1 MKTLRRYDLQHSYFF
16 LTVVTYRRE
25 KLLLRSTSLFFDCW
39 TKAKPVALVV
49 LPDHFHVIVRSRDV
63 AISNI
68 MHDFK
73 IRYSKRFRDLYRDGR
88 VWQNRFWDHVI
99 RDQRDMNK
107 HVDYIHY
114 NPVRHGIV
122 DDPFDYEHSSLQ
134 RWFEEGYYPRNWGVQ
149 KEISFTGDFGE

>member
-1 MKTLRRYDLQHSYFF
+1 M
-16 LTVVTYRRE
+16 
-25 KLLLRSTSLFFDCW
+25 
-39 TKAKPVALVV
+39 VV